1 MDEIN
6 QNTCSREGFYL
17 GIKSEALMAGIE
29 ATNSF
34 IAGSQAESPTGTEK
48 LMEKIFE
55 KENLV
60 KALKKVKSN
69 GGCAGVDGM
78 RVEELPEYLGMNW
91 TEIKEQI
98 LSMKYKP
105 KPVKRVEIKKPD
117 GGIRKLGIPT
127 VSDRFIQQ
135 AILQI
140 LQPIYDSTFSERSY
154 GFRPN
159 RSAQQAVKKAQEY
172 IRGGYTT
179 VVDIDLE
186 KFFDKVNHDRLMS
199 TIAKR
204 IKDKRLLK
212 LLRAYLNSGV
222 MEQGL
227 VKPTEEGTPQGGNL
241 SPLLSNIVLDEL
253 DKELEQRG
261 HKFVR
266 YADDCNIYIK
276 TPRAGE
282 RVMRSVSSFITRRL
296 KLKVNQEKSAV
307 DKPSKRK
314 FLGYSFMSGR
324 EPRLR
329 ISPSSLNK
337 FKDRIREITRR
348 KRGISLSRMIRELT
362 EYIRGWIGYY
372 RYCQTPS
379 VLKELDSWI
388 RHKIRCYIWKMWK
401 TFRTRAKEL
410 IKRGIES
417 GMAYGTAR
425 MSGLWRPSL
434 SKAMQMAFPNIYFEA
449 CGLFSLTAFVKV

>member
-1 MDEIN
+1 MSEIN
-6 QNTCSREGFYL
+6 QNICSNGNFYSS
-17 GIKSEALMAGIE
+17 GRSEALRVGIKV
-29 ATNSF
+29 TNSF
-34 IAGSQAESPTGTEK
+34 IAESYPENPTGTEK

-55 KENLV
+55 EENLLM
-60 KALKKVKSN
+60 ALKKVKSN
-69 GGCAGVDGM
+69 DGSAGVDGM
-78 RVEELPEYLGMNW
+78 RVEELFGYLEMNW
-91 TEIKEQI
+91 AVIKEQI
-98 LSMKYKP
+98 LNKKYKP
-105 KPVKRVEIKKPD
+105 KPVKRVEIRKPD

-140 LQPIYDSTFSERSY
+140 LQPIYDSTFSEQSY
-154 GFRPN
+154 GFRPS
-159 RSAQQAVKKAQEY
+159 RSAQQAVKKAQGY
-172 IRGGYTT
+172 IREGYTT

-227 VKPTEEGTPQGGNL
+227 IKPTEEGTPQGGNL

-253 DKELEQRG
+253 DKELERRG

-266 YADDCNIYIK
+266 YADDCNIYVR

-314 FLGYSFMSGR
+314 FLGYSFMNGK

-329 ISPSSLNK
+329 ISPKSIIK
-337 FKDRIREITRR
+337 FKHRIKELTRR
-348 KRGISLSRMIRELT
+348 KRGISLTRMIKELT

-388 RHKIRCYIWKMWK
+388 RHRIRCYIWKMWK
-401 TFRTRAKEL
+401 TFRTRATEL
-410 IKRGIES
+410 MKRGIGE

-425 MSGLWRPSL
+425 ESGLWKPSM
-434 SKAMQMAFPNIYFEA
+434 SKAMQIAFPNTYFKA
-449 CGLFSLTAFVKV
+449 CGLFSLTSFVKV

>member
-1 MDEIN
+1 MNEN
-6 QNTCSREGFYL
+6 SQNTCGKEGFYMSVR
-17 GIKSEALMAGIE
+17 SEAPKAGMK
-29 ATNSF
+29 ATNST
-34 IAGSQAESPTGTEK
+34 IAKSQTENPTGTEE

-60 KALKKVKSN
+60 KALKKVKAN
-69 GGCAGVDGM
+69 GGSAGVDGM
-78 RVEELPEYLGMNW
+78 RVEELSEYLRVNW
-91 TEIKEQI
+91 AGIKEQI
-98 LSMKYKP
+98 LNMKYKP
-105 KPVKRVEIKKPD
+105 KPVRRVEIKKPD
-117 GGIRKLGIPT
+117 GRVRKLGIPA

-140 LQPIYDSTFSERSY
+140 LQPIYDNTFSEQSY

-159 RSAQQAVKKAQEY
+159 RSAHQAVKKAQGY
-172 IRGGYTT
+172 IREGYTT

-186 KFFDKVNHDRLMS
+186 KFFDKVNHDRLMGA
-199 TIAKR
+199 IAKR
-204 IKDKRLLK
+204 IRDKRLLK

-241 SPLLSNIVLDEL
+241 SPILSNIVLDEL
-253 DKELEQRG
+253 DKELEKRG

-266 YADDCNIYIK
+266 YADDCNIYVK

-282 RVMRSVSSFITRRL
+282 RVMRSISSFITRRL

-307 DKPSKRK
+307 DRPSRRK
-314 FLGYSFMSGR
+314 FLGYSFMNSK

-329 ISPSSLNK
+329 ISPRSISR
-337 FKDRIREITRR
+337 FKDRIRGITKR
-348 KRGISLSRMIRELT
+348 KRGISLSRMIKELT
-362 EYIRGWIGYY
+362 EYIRGWMGYY

-388 RHKIRCYIWKMWK
+388 RRKIRCYIWKMWR
-401 TFRTRAKEL
+401 TYRTRAKEL
-410 IKRGIES
+410 IKRGIVS

-434 SKAMQMAFPNIYFEA
+434 SKAMQLAFPNTYFEA
-449 CGLFSLTAFVKV
+449 CGLFSLTDFVKV